1 MVKYLFILLL
11 AFCSVATARESTLI
25 IDTTSNLVV
34 HGRDYNRVRPI
45 ASVTKLMTAV
55 VALNHSFDMN
65 KLLRMSGRVGG
76 YLPPGLYTRQELLD
90 AMLVRSDNAAAET
103 LAADYPGG
111 RRAFIKAMNNTARDL
126 GLKHTRFVD
135 PSGLGI
141 GNVSTAMEVA
151 KLTQAAAKFDW
162 IKESSTKPQTQIHRT
177 SLKNT
182 NTPLLFKHNSIVTSS
197 KTGFTRPAGF
207 CVALSLEKYDS
218 KYIVVVLGS
227 TSPTSRFNTAN
238 HLINTHVA
246 KTPFREYNLSK
257 I

>member
-25 IDTTSNLVV
+25 IDTTNNLIV
-34 HGRDYNRVRPI
+34 HGKDYNRVRPI
-45 ASVTKLMTAV
+45 ASITKLMTAI
-55 VALNHSFDMN
+55 VALNHSSEMN
-65 KLLRMSGRVGG
+65 KQLRLSVRVSGH
-76 YLPPGLYTRQELLD
+76 LPLGVYTRQELLD
-90 AMLVRSDNAAAET
+90 AMLMRSDNAAAET

-111 RRAFIKAMNNTARDL
+111 RKEFIKAMNKMAQSMSLT
-126 GLKHTRFVD
+126 KTRFVD

-141 GNVSTAMEVA
+141 GNVSTAIEVA
-151 KLTQAAAKFDW
+151 RLSRAAAGYTG
-162 IKESSTKPQTQIHRT
+162 IRESSTMPKMHIRRI
-177 SLKNT
+177 SLRNT
-182 NTPLLFKHNSIVTSS
+182 NTPLLFKHSSVVTSS

-207 CVALSLEKYDS
+207 CVALSLEKHDS